1 MKRADVSQTSTV
13 DLGGGPRSGGWIA
26 SFGEAGLSL
35 PVQSDEPVL
44 SFASTSS
51 CAVIFDGILYDPEV
65 LGTRREKTS
74 RSISNDANVILD
86 AYLRW
91 GEDVVHKI
99 KGMFSLV
106 IWDRRSDTLLCVR
119 DPLGAYPLFYA
130 DAGRE
135 LLLSTSIE
143 ALVRHPRV
151 SQAVD
156 RVVLA
161 ELISERWVS
170 LEETAYASV
179 KRIPPGHAMRVT
191 RSSRRVF
198 RYWDPAPEGSEFEW
212 VREDGLEQF
221 DELLDKAVARCLD
234 LGQSGICLSGGLDSA
249 SVAMV
254 AADIARRKPLPA
266 PWALSIVNPHPE
278 SDQSAIQIGV
288 AKELGLPQFLVSFDE
303 AAGSKG
309 LLHSALEMSRHWP
322 VPLVNCCL
330 PTLRSLCREGKR
342 RGCKVILTGD
352 GGDEWLTV
360 NPILAVD
367 LIRALD
373 GKGLYHLWNSLHS
386 SYSISRLQCLGR
398 LLWGWGLRLLIVG
411 AAQRVLLNL
420 APNALSIVQRR
431 RISNSIPDWVANDPT
446 LRKEMVRRAEERRQK
461 HLSGSHYAGRMR
473 LALDHPLVAIGKEE
487 LFEVGRRMGV
497 RFLHPFWDPDLV
509 SFLYRTPPECL
520 NRGGRS
526 KGLVRDKLHRRF
538 PDLGFERQQKVV
550 PEAFFQSFMAREAA
564 LAWQAMGGTPALV
577 ELGIVAEQPLNA
589 ALKTVFTSARL
600 QDIYPIWTVLNVEM
614 WLRGRR
620 ETLNT
625 EEATRYV

>member
-1 MKRADVSQTSTV
+1 MSQTSTV

-35 PVQSDEPVL
+35 PEQSDEPVL

-65 LGTRREKTS
+65 LGTRREETS

-99 KGMFSLV
+99 KGLFALV

-143 ALVRHPRV
+143 ALVGHPRV
-151 SQAVD
+151 SRAVN

-161 ELISERWVS
+161 ELICERWVS
-170 LEETAYASV
+170 LEETAYVSV

-198 RYWDPAPEGSEFEW
+198 RYWDPAPVGSEFEW
-212 VREDGLEQF
+212 VREDEIEQF
-221 DELLDKAVARCLD
+221 DDLLDKAVARCLD
-234 LGQSGICLSGGLDSA
+234 LGQSGICLSGGLDSPT
-249 SVAMV
+249 VATV
-254 AADIARRKPLPA
+254 AADIARQKNLSI
-266 PWALSIVNPHPE
+266 PWALSIVHDHPE
-278 SDQSAIQIGV
+278 SDQSAIQVGV
-288 AKELGLPQFLVSFDE
+288 AKELGLPHYLVSFDE

-309 LLHSALEMSRHWP
+309 LLHSALEMSRNWP
-322 VPLVNCCL
+322 VPLVNFCL
-330 PTLRSLCREGKR
+330 PTLACLCREGKR

-360 NPILAVD
+360 NPILAAD

-373 GKGLYHLWNSLHS
+373 GRGLYRLWNSLHN

-398 LLWGWGLRLLIVG
+398 LLWGWGLRPLIVG
-411 AAQRVLLNL
+411 AAKRVLLSL
-420 APNALSIVQRR
+420 APGALSAIQRR
-431 RISNSIPDWVANDPT
+431 RISGAIPDWVARDPE
-446 LRKEMVRRAEERRQK
+446 LRGEMVRRAEEHRQAYVN
-461 HLSGSHYAGRMR
+461 GSHYASATRR
-473 LALDHPLVAIGKEE
+473 ALDHPLLAIVKEE
-487 LFEVGRRMGV
+487 HFEIGRRTGV
-497 RFLHPFWDPDLV
+497 RLLEPLWDPDLIC
-509 SFLYRTPPECL
+509 FLYRTPPECL
-520 NRGGRS
+520 NKRGRS
-526 KGLVRDKLHRRF
+526 KGLVRDQLHRRF
-538 PDLGFERQQKVV
+538 PALGFEQQQKVV
-550 PEAFFQSFMAREAA
+550 PEACFRSFMMREGAA
-564 LAWQAMGGTPALV
+564 AWQAMGGTPTLV
-577 ELGIVAEQPLNA
+577 AFGIVDERALNKSSSTA
-589 ALKTVFTSARL
+589 FTSSML
-600 QDIYPIWTVLNVEM
+600 HDIYPIWAVLNGEA
-614 WLRGRR
+614 WLRRRR
-620 ETLNT
+620 ETLKT
-625 EEATRYV
+625 